1 VEWLGDHLWAAWLVL
16 AVALGVAEMTSLNLI
31 LIMLAVGSVVG
42 ALVALAGLPFALQ
55 LLLAAGSSVAMLAL
69 VRPNLVRKL
78 QVGPDLVTGTKKLVG
93 QTGVVTEEMSAH
105 HPGRIKLA
113 GEIWSACPYDDTL
126 TIAPGATV
134 EVFEIRGATVYVHPT
149 GELMP

>member
-1 VEWLGDHLWAAWLVL
+1 VEWLGDHLWAAWLLL
-16 AVALGVAEMTSLNLI
+16 AVVLGVAEMTSLNLI
-31 LIMLAVGSVVG
+31 LIMLAVGAVVG
-42 ALVALAGLPFALQ
+42 ALAALASFPFALQ

-78 QVGPDLVTGTKKLVG
+78 DVGPELVTGTRKLVG
-93 QTGVVTEEMSAH
+93 QTGVVTEEITAH
-105 HPGRIKLA
+105 NPGRIKIA
-113 GEIWSACPYDDTL
+113 GEIWSACPYDDQL

>member
-16 AVALGVAEMTSLNLI
+16 AVVLGVAEMTSLNLI
-31 LIMLAVGSVVG
+31 LIMLAVGSIVG

-78 QVGPDLVTGTKKLVG
+78 QVGPDLVTGTRKLVG

-105 HPGRIKLA
+105 NPGRIKLA
-113 GEIWSACPYDDTL
+113 GEIWSACPYDDNL

>member
-1 VEWLGDHLWAAWLVL
+1 VEWLGDHLWAAWLLL
-16 AVALGVAEMTSLNLI
+16 AVALGVAEMTSLNLV
-31 LIMLAVGSVVG
+31 LIMLAVGSIVG

-78 QVGPDLVTGTKKLVG
+78 ETGPELVTGTRKLVG
-93 QTGVVTEEMSAH
+93 QQGVVTEEMSAH
-105 HPGRIKLA
+105 HPGRIKVA